1 MSFTY
6 DLATDRGKVRLLI
19 QDTDTVTVA
28 NQFYDDDEIDCFL
41 TIAGSMDGDSVFN
54 ASALALESWASN
66 QVMILKVV
74 ELLDVVTDGA
84 AVSREMRM
92 RAAVLRA
99 DAITSSSDAGFEIAE
114 MALGP
119 FSWREQAINEAIRD
133 D

>member
-6 DLATDRGKVRLLI
+6 DLSTNRGKVRLLI
-19 QDTDTVTVA
+19 QDTDETYEFYSDAEIDAFLTVA
-28 NQFYDDDEIDCFL
+28 GEL
-41 TIAGSMDGDSVFN
+41 DGDTVFY

-74 ELLDVVTDGA
+74 KLLDVVTDGA

-92 RAAVLRA
+92 RAQALRA

-114 MALGP
+114 MALGH
-119 FSWREQAINEAIRD
+119 FSWVEQVTNEAIED
-133 D
+133 V

>member
-1 MSFTY
+1 MAFTY
-6 DLATDRGKVRLLI
+6 DLSTNRGKVRLLI
-19 QDTDTVTVA
+19 QDTDETYEFYSDAEIDAFLTVA
-28 NQFYDDDEIDCFL
+28 GEL
-41 TIAGSMDGDSVFN
+41 DGDTVFY